1 LRAYLE
7 QALSRDE
14 VTRWV
19 DQFALM
25 LARHHLS
32 LKANPRIDYFDTN
45 TDINNVMYTSY
56 QEHPFRFLS
65 LYHGFDTSSLEDN
78 PKVLGE
84 KPKRAGARRAAR
96 PTVVRKEHRPRRAA
110 NA

>member
-1 LRAYLE
+1 
-7 QALSRDE
+7 LSKSE
-14 VTRWV
+14 VTRWI
-19 DQFALM
+19 DQFALL

-32 LKANPRIDYFDTN
+32 LRANNARIGYFDTN
-45 TDINNVMYTSY
+45 TDINNVMYRSY

-84 KPKRAGARRAAR
+84 EPKRTKAAR
-96 PTVVRKEHRPRRAA
+96 PARRSVARQKRRSRSA
-110 NA
+110 RA